1 MAKSS
6 GGAMTVMTGKLAG
19 MVGYRIANSKT
30 PQGFREYRGVIK
42 NPQTAGQRVQRARF
56 ATVVAAAAQISDI
69 VDHSFEGVNGAT
81 LNRGRFVRENIAI
94 MKGRSYDFLNK
105 NEHRMSAN
113 PFVISNGTL
122 APVMVTSTDTIN
134 TGSAGTVQALVSTLD
149 VADIATATPATI
161 FPNYVAGVQCT
172 VLFVRYK
179 TSDVTIIGEGASA
192 NGYPNSTYV
201 DKARFCFN
209 PNSDAPCFL
218 AVEGQTGVYT
228 LNPAALNSELS
239 LNEGNLYF
247 KVVGNALVIG
257 HILTV
262 GTTYN
267 LLGGAV
273 IMSERT
279 SASHRYSRA
288 TLYCVDFIMSGSTVI
303 TTVGNSIERAQ
314 ATFEDGGSGD
324 VYASDNYLN
333 NADNE

>member
-30 PQGFREYRGVIK
+30 PQGFREYRGVIS

-94 MKGRSYDFLNK
+94 MKGRTYDFLNK

-122 APVMVTSTDTIN
+122 APVMVIEGDTI
-134 TGSAGTVQALVSTLD
+134 SAGEVGQMQAIKTTLD
-149 VADIATATPATI
+149 VANIATATPATI

-179 TSDVTIIGEGASA
+179 RTDLTVVGEGASA
-192 NGYPNSTYV
+192 SAYPNSTYV

-218 AVEGQTGVYT
+218 AVDGATGVYT

-247 KVVGNALVIG
+247 KVVDGALVIG
-257 HILTV
+257 HILTI
-262 GTTYN
+262 GTTYT
-267 LLGGAV
+267 LYGGAV

-288 TLYCVDFIMSGSTVI
+288 TMWNVDFITGTSGVY
-303 TTVGNSIERAQ
+303 TTVGNPIERAQ
-314 ATFEDGGSGD
+314 ATFQNGGSGE
-324 VYASDNYLN
+324 VFASDQYLN

>member
-56 ATVVAAAAQISDI
+56 ATVVAAAAQLANII
-69 VDHSFEGVNGAT
+69 DHSFEGVNGAT

-94 MKGRSYDFLNK
+94 MKGRQYDFLNK

-122 APVMVTSTDTIN
+122 APVMVTEADTIN
-134 TGSAGTVQALVSTLD
+134 TGQTGTVQAFKTTLD
-149 VADIATATPATI
+149 VANIATATPATI

-179 TSDVTIIGEGASA
+179 GSDVTVIGSGSTA
-192 NGYPNSTYV
+192 NGYPNATYV

-209 PNSDAPCFL
+209 PDSDAPCFL
-218 AVEGQTGVYT
+218 PVDGATGVYQ

-247 KVVGNALVIG
+247 KVVNNALVVG

-262 GTTYN
+262 GTTYS
-267 LLGGAV
+267 LFGGAV

-288 TLYCVDFIMSGSTVI
+288 TMWFVDFIMSGSTLI
-303 TTVGNSIERAQ
+303 NTVGNSLESAA
-314 ATFEDGGSGD
+314 ATFEDGGSGEIF
-324 VYASDNYLN
+324 ASDKYLN
-333 NADNE
+333 NADNV

>member
-56 ATVVAAAAQISDI
+56 ATVVAAAAQIADI

-113 PFVISNGTL
+113 PFVVANGTL
-122 APVMVTSTDTIN
+122 APVMVSEASPIN
-134 TGSAGTVQALVSTLD
+134 AGSIGTMQAIKTTLD
-149 VADIATATPATI
+149 VANIATATPATI

-179 TSDVTIIGEGASA
+179 RTDITVVGEGESASA
-192 NGYPNSTYV
+192 YPNSTYV
-201 DKARFCFN
+201 DKVRFCFD

-218 AVEGQTGVYT
+218 AVDGAEGVYK

-239 LNEGNLYF
+239 LNENNLYF
-247 KVVGNALVIG
+247 KVESGALVIG
-257 HILTV
+257 HSLMI
-262 GTTYN
+262 GTTYS
-267 LLGGAV
+267 LFGGAV

-288 TLYCVDFIMSGSTVI
+288 TMWYVDFITGTSGAYTI
-303 TTVGNSIERAQ
+303 VGNPIERAQ
-314 ATFEDGGSGD
+314 ATFEDGGSGE
-324 VYASDNYLN
+324 VFPSDKYLN

>member
-56 ATVVAAAAQISDI
+56 ATVVAAAAQLASI
-69 VDHSFEGVNGAT
+69 VDHSFEGVTGAT
-81 LNRGRFVRENIAI
+81 LNRGRFVRENIAM
-94 MKGRSYDFLNK
+94 MKGRTVDFLNR

-122 APVMVTSTDTIN
+122 APVQVTGFGNVSI
-134 TGSAGTVQALVSTLD
+134 GSSANERGIITTLD

-161 FPNYVAGVQCT
+161 FPNYVAGVQTT
-172 VLFVRYK
+172 VIFIRYK
-179 TSDVTIIGEGASA
+179 VGDIKQVSVGSI
-192 NGYPNSTYV
+192 NYGYPSATYV

-209 PNSDAPCFL
+209 PDSDAACFV
-218 AVEGQTGVYT
+218 AVEGATGTYK
-228 LNPAALNSELS
+228 LNPEAINEELS
-239 LNEGNLYF
+239 LNWAALRFALQDG
-247 KVVGNALVIG
+247 KLVIADS
-257 HILTV
+257 LADVTN
-262 GTTYN
+262 YN

-279 SASHRYSRA
+279 SATHRYSRSVMFTVESFVGA
-288 TLYCVDFIMSGSTVI
+288 DFQTLQP
-303 TTVGNSIERAQ
+303 GNPLILAS
-314 ATFEDGGSGD
+314 ATFEDGGGSE
-324 VYASDNYLN
+324 VFASDKYLN
-333 NADNE
+333 NADNL

>member
-6 GGAMTVMTGKLAG
+6 GGAMTVVTGKLAG

-56 ATVVAAAAQISDI
+56 ATVVAAAAQIADI

-113 PFVISNGTL
+113 PFVIANGTL
-122 APVMVTSTDTIN
+122 APVMVSEASTIN
-134 TGSAGTVQALVSTLD
+134 AGSVGTMQAIKTTLD
-149 VADIATATPATI
+149 VANIATATPATI
-161 FPNYVAGVQCT
+161 FPNYVPGVQCT
-172 VLFVRYK
+172 VLLVRYK
-179 TSDVTIIGEGASA
+179 RTDITVVGEGTSASA
-192 NGYPNSTYV
+192 YPNSTYV
-201 DKARFCFN
+201 DKVRFCFN
-209 PNSDAPCFL
+209 PDSDAPCFL
-218 AVEGQTGVYT
+218 AVDGAEGVYT

-247 KVVGNALVIG
+247 KVESGALVIG
-257 HILTV
+257 HSLMI
-262 GTTYN
+262 GTTYS
-267 LLGGAV
+267 LFGGAV

-288 TLYCVDFIMSGSTVI
+288 TLWNVDFITGTSGAY
-303 TTVGNSIERAQ
+303 TTVGNPIERAQ
-314 ATFEDGGSGD
+314 ATFEDGGSGE
-324 VYASDNYLN
+324 VFASDKYLN